1 MQYKHE
7 YGVELEELVRKVAMD
22 KNKSFMREFLFDLL
36 SPSEYRDLAV
46 RWQIVKMV
54 ENKVPHRDIA
64 KKLKVSVATVSRGVR
79 ELVNK
84 KGGFRIAIDKFIK
97 KKPSK

>member
-7 YGVELEELVRKVAMD
+7 YGVELEELLRKIALD

-36 SPSEYRDLAV
+36 SPAEYRDFAV

-54 ENKVPHRDIA
+54 NNKVPHRNIA
-64 KKLKVSVATVSRGVR
+64 KNLKVSVATVGRAVR
-79 ELVNK
+79 ELENK
-84 KGGFRIAIDKFIK
+84 KGGFRLAVDKYTKIK
-97 KKPSK
+97 PLK